1 MSNTIMVAWGGLIIG
16 LLWGAF
22 GQRTGFCVM
31 RGLREALVD
40 GDGRMLRSVA
50 LAMAV
55 AILVSHG
62 LEATGYVDLQD
73 SIYVQSTFS
82 WPLYVLGG
90 ALFGYGMVLCNGC
103 GARALVLLG
112 NGNLRS
118 IVVVL
123 CIGIAGHMT
132 LTGLLA
138 NARLSLS
145 GWTATTLPLNRASLV
160 GVADAL
166 GLGGALSL
174 WLPALLVGAALLAYC
189 FSHAGFRTSTR
200 HVTGGLVAGLLVAS
214 GWYVTG
220 HLGYDDFDPVGL
232 ASLTFIAP
240 IGESIQYIMLSTGL
254 DLRFGVTVV
263 AGIVLGSLVVALATR
278 RFELQGFA
286 TPVRMARYIAGGVM
300 MGVGGATAL
309 GCSIGQGLT
318 GMSTLAI
325 GSMVAVAG
333 IVLGAVLGLRGPLK
347 APPV

>member
-1 MSNTIMVAWGGLIIG
+1 MSNTTMVAWGGFIIG

-31 RGLREALVD
+31 RGLRGALVE

-55 AILVSHG
+55 AILASHG
-62 LEATGYVDLQD
+62 LEATGYVNLQE
-73 SIYVQSTFS
+73 SIYIQRTFS
-82 WPLYVLGG
+82 WPLYLLGG

-112 NGNLRS
+112 SGNLRS

-123 CIGIAGHMT
+123 CIGIAGQMT

-138 NARLSLS
+138 NWRLSLAD
-145 GWTATTLPLNRASLV
+145 WTSTTLPLNRASLV

-166 GLGGALSL
+166 GIGGALSL
-174 WLPALLVGAALLAYC
+174 WLPALILGAVLLAYC
-189 FSHAGFRTSTR
+189 FSHADFRRSGR
-200 HVTGGLVAGLLVAS
+200 HVAGGLAAGLLVAA

-220 HLGYDDFDPVGL
+220 YLGYDDFDPVTL

-240 IGESIQYIMLSTGL
+240 IGETIQYIMLSTGL
-254 DLRFGVTVV
+254 DLRFGASVVT
-263 AGIVLGSLVVALATR
+263 GIVLGSLTIALVTR
-278 RFELQGFA
+278 RFELQGFV
-286 TPVRMARYIAGGVM
+286 TPVRMARYMAGGAM

-325 GSMVAVAG
+325 GSMVALAG
-333 IVLGAVLGLRGPLK
+333 IVLGAALGLRGPLK
-347 APPV
+347 APLV